1 MKAMDGFYHAT
12 LFQTDVILAPCCGL
26 NVECPLQACVLK
38 NLPPQLEML
47 FEKVLELPG
56 SRASLQEAGDW
67 GVGIEAPLPVYSLL
81 GDAVTM

>member
-1 MKAMDGFYHAT
+1 M
-12 LFQTDVILAPCCGL
+12 
-26 NVECPLQACVLK
+26 LK